1 MRIKQQP
8 RREGFFEV
16 GCRKGHRKLP
26 RRRGWTL
33 IAGRLEGTS
42 ISRAEKVF
50 FLGTKENLILQSM
63 KENGWLPKALE
74 QH

>member
-1 MRIKQQP
+1 M
-8 RREGFFEV
+8 
-16 GCRKGHRKLP
+16 
-26 RRRGWTL
+26 
-33 IAGRLEGTS
+33 IAGRLKGTS

-63 KENGWLPKALE
+63 KENDCLPKALE